1 MEVFSDT
8 CYAATLINCCVS
20 LCTPYCAF
28 TEKGQ
33 PKPTVTPWQ
42 LTIYEKHPQCR
53 IYTEIFCNISLLV
66 YNSRTSGIFLMFGVP
81 NACHSALQVYIT
93 ICHLQLEDLVCG
105 INKCWTEKFTI
116 TWMELRFLRSIN
128 IYTILCIPKRSC
140 LIFTRLISWPKF
152 ALRKGR
158 DRFLCILVKHFFY
171 QNSDNAVFLE

>member
-1 MEVFSDT
+1 MLCFIV
-8 CYAATLINCCVS
+8 YTLLCFYRERSTKTHRNS
-20 LCTPYCAF
+20 LT
-28 TEKGQ
+28 
-33 PKPTVTPWQ
+33 TPWQ